1 MGWDRVGREGIPGS
15 ASVATYDPKQPSD
28 RYPSE
33 DEDEDDC
40 GGGGGRG
47 GAAEEE
53 EEDEEEEVDIAAF
66 KAEEEDEPLRLY
78 GRLSERGGAAA
89 DWPGTLSDSISVSV
103 SGCSLVCSSGS
114 EAGRGGE
121 RTGSRGLGRSRTE
134 WMWSQGSTVDS
145 RYTSAALLLKRRR
158 LMTSHLKRLLH

>member
-1 MGWDRVGREGIPGS
+1 MGWEGMGWEGIPGS
-15 ASVATYDPKQPSD
+15 ASVATYEPKQPSD

-33 DEDEDDC
+33 DEDDC

-47 GAAEEE
+47 AAEEE
-53 EEDEEEEVDIAAF
+53 EEDDEEEVDIAAF

-89 DWPGTLSDSISVSV
+89 DWPGTLSVSISISV

-121 RTGSRGLGRSRTE
+121 RTGSRGLGRSSTE